1 MNQEKF
7 ILTDNQIIYYL
18 KHSFATFFRD
28 KTLNLI
34 IDFAGQ
40 KDYTKSS
47 WNWKRINDVIF
58 EVVCKIIENFY

>member
-18 KHSFATFFRD
+18 KHSFAMFFRD

-47 WNWKRINDVIF
+47 
-58 EVVCKIIENFY
+58 